1 MQGAAALV
9 LVLAHAR
16 FCLTCTDVNGVLICR
31 SIPAEF
37 SPGYQ
42 VLYLGLQNVGTI
54 NSTVF
59 HRNGFSSIT
68 ELILDGSGITQISE
82 NAFSSALQLSSVSLD
97 RNRLSEMNPKWFGDP
112 AVLHHLRLSENQI
125 EVVNATA
132 LHGLTSLKELRL
144 NKNRIR
150 TINPDSFSSLDS
162 LTEVDLSENQLTW
175 LSPQLLRSLG
185 SLRSIRLHGNP
196 WACLC
201 DAEDFVVSVRDLQNR
216 SVLVQP
222 TQVTCETPPTLK
234 GQPLFNVTV
243 CPSTTEPATVITST
257 GIHVSSS
264 SSVHS
269 KPSFMPFTVL
279 KPSGSIELASSP
291 PLASDSKI
299 FGTLVSI
306 IVLLSVLVCVVCF
319 LVAMHR
325 QKRCSKT
332 VMPGCPEE
340 DQEKQR
346 KQDVSGSTVSLSSKS
361 SELRDPE
368 EEIGLPSRRRLRGG
382 VRSLRSHRT
391 ESKTLRPSMRWD
403 KITWPVSP

>member
-257 GIHVSSS
+257 EFTSSAPSASEHSARTEPDPLVTVSASSAKGKSSS
-264 SSVHS
+264 WTPRTLSSS
-269 KPSFMPFTVL
+269 MSPGTCERRLTPSVCRDATQN
-279 KPSGSIELASSP
+279 ICSP
-291 PLASDSKI
+291 PLGRANY
-299 FGTLVSI
+299 
-306 IVLLSVLVCVVCF
+306 
-319 LVAMHR
+319 
-325 QKRCSKT
+325 
-332 VMPGCPEE
+332 
-340 DQEKQR
+340 
-346 KQDVSGSTVSLSSKS
+346 
-361 SELRDPE
+361 
-368 EEIGLPSRRRLRGG
+368 
-382 VRSLRSHRT
+382 
-391 ESKTLRPSMRWD
+391 
-403 KITWPVSP
+403 